1 MPTRPTRP
9 TPPTSPMPNEPTPTP
24 ATLEVPMPI
33 GAATAVDLDP
43 VYPPVEVL
51 DMHTGGEPVRIVRG
65 GYPPVLGATILD
77 KRRYAREQLDH
88 LRRFLMF
95 EPRGHADMYGV
106 LLVEPNLPGADVA
119 VLFLHNAGYSTMCG
133 HAVIALGRYAVDYG
147 LVAKTDPVTHVGIE
161 CPCGLVRAAV
171 EVRDDGTSGRVA
183 FESVPAFLAADG
195 VRVEVPGAGIVTA
208 DVSYGGAFYALA
220 DAAQFGLDV
229 RTSRVRDLV
238 DAATAL
244 TEAVRAAVPLSH
256 PEHADLAFLYGS
268 ILTDGRERPEEGP
281 SRNICVFADAEVDRS
296 PTGSGVT
303 ARMAARVAKGMVG
316 VGLGERCLFESVTG
330 AVFEGEA
337 VATTHCGEHP
347 AVTVRVGGQAHYS
360 GAARYWLEAGDAI
373 GRGFLLR

>member
-1 MPTRPTRP
+1 MSILPT
-9 TPPTSPMPNEPTPTP
+9 EPTPTP
-24 ATLEVPMPI
+24 AQLPAPI
-33 GAATAVDLDP
+33 GAAMAADP
-43 VYPPVEVL
+43 EYPPLEVL

-65 GYPPVLGATILD
+65 GYPNVVGATILD
-77 KRRYAREQLDH
+77 KRRYAREHLDH

-95 EPRGHADMYGV
+95 EPRGHADMYGA
-106 LLVEPNLPGADVA
+106 LLVEPSLPDADLA

-147 LVAKTDPVTHVGIE
+147 LVEKTEPVTHVAIE
-161 CPCGLVRAAV
+161 CPCGMVRASV
-171 EVRDDGTSGRVA
+171 EVHDDMSGRVA
-183 FESVPAFLAADG
+183 FESVPAFILAS
-195 VRVEVPGAGIVTA
+195 RVPVVVPGVGTVMT

-220 DAAQFGLDV
+220 DAAQLGLNA

-244 TEAVRAAVPLSH
+244 TEAVRAAVSLEH
-256 PEHADLAFLYGS
+256 PEHNDLAFLYGS

-303 ARMAARVAKGMVG
+303 ARMAARVAKGTLE
-316 VGLGERCLFESVTG
+316 LGQSCLFESLTG

-337 VATTHCGEHP
+337 VATTRCGDRP
-347 AVTVRVGGQAHYS
+347 AVTVRVSGQAHYS
-360 GAARYWLEAGDAI
+360 GAGRYWLDVGDTI